1 LTDTDITRKIGR
13 KILGIFTLIPSLFP
27 HSVLGK
33 LIYYTA
39 ERKARDL
46 NPAEGLKF
54 LFDLDNRLYPLQGTL
69 AVAYDN
75 GLHTKHRHTKYHDF
89 FVEHINP
96 GEKVLD
102 IGCGNGALTYNVAE
116 KVQNV
121 EVLGIDLSSANIA
134 VACKKYGRQN
144 INYIVGDVMKDGT
157 LTANHFD
164 VVILSNVLEHLP
176 DRSKFLSKVWSK
188 ANPKR
193 MLIRLPLFERDWRVP
208 LKKELGIEWRLDST
222 HETEYTIESW
232 AHEIE
237 EAALTVTHQEIRW
250 SEIWAEVVKDVS

>member
-1 LTDTDITRKIGR
+1 M
-13 KILGIFTLIPSLFP
+13 
-27 HSVLGK
+27 GK
-33 LIYYTA
+33 LIYYSVA
-39 ERKARDL
+39 RKARSL
-46 NPAEGLKF
+46 NPTEGLKF
-54 LFDLDNRLYPLQGTL
+54 LFDLDNSLYPLLGTL

-121 EVLGIDLSSANIA
+121 EVLGIDLSSENIA
-134 VACKKYGRQN
+134 VACEKYGRQN
-144 INYIVGDVMKDGT
+144 INYIVGDVLMDGT

-176 DRSKFLSKVWSK
+176 DRSIFLSKV
-188 ANPKR
+188 
-193 MLIRLPLFERDWRVP
+193 
-208 LKKELGIEWRLDST
+208 
-222 HETEYTIESW
+222 
-232 AHEIE
+232 
-237 EAALTVTHQEIRW
+237 
-250 SEIWAEVVKDVS
+250 